1 MRKPKGSFLQWTGA
15 QEAELQR
22 LMARGLSWVTI
33 DLLLDRK
40 RGSSRRHSL
49 AMGIRSANPAFARGL
64 ALEDEDPFDEKRD
77 AAFVAA
83 IVREAHKLG
92 LIKIAA

>member
-1 MRKPKGSFLQWTGA
+1 MRKPKGSFLQWTDT

-22 LMARGLSWVTI
+22 YMARGLAWTTI
-33 DLLLDRK
+33 DMLLGRH

-49 AMGIRSANPAFARGL
+49 AMGIRSANPRMARGR
-64 ALEDEDPFDEKRD
+64 ALGDEEPFDEGRD

-83 IVREAHKLG
+83 IVREAAKLG